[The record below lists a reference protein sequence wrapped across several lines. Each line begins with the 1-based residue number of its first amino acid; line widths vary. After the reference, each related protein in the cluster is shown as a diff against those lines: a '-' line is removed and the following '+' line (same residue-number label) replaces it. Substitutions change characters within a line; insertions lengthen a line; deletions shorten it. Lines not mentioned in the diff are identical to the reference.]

1 MAEHEN
7 RASIARRELDLGDP
21 LAGVERV
28 DERTQL
34 AYPRPHRGVQHRA
47 RVEHGQAVPE
57 LLAEADEGSP
67 LSRHVP
73 HPEPGLAPVPEA
85 GAADRGV
92 DPLRHDPGLR
102 EGGEHPRLLGPEAGL
117 RVEMLPVAAPAAM
130 EVRAA
135 GRHPIRRGGEH
146 LHHLPLVLAL
156 APPPV
161 ADPEPLAR
169 ERTRHPDPPA
179 LDLPQ
184 PATATVHRPDVDLD
198 RLRRKRESPGS
209 AHGSPGSRTSANAW
223 RWSRSPTAARTRAS
237 SWASSASP
245 SRPRSRSKRR
255 WMSQMRSASASQ

>member
-7 RASIARRELDLGDP
+7 RAFVAGGEFDLGDP
-21 LAGVERV
+21 LAGVEGA

-34 AYPRPHRGVQHRA
+34 AHPRPHRGVQHRA
-47 RVEHGQAVPE
+47 RLEHGQPVAE

-67 LSRHVP
+67 LSRHEP
-73 HPEPGLAPVPEA
+73 YPEPGLAPVPEA
-85 GAADRGV
+85 RSADRGV
-92 DPLRHDPGLR
+92 DALRHDPGRR
-102 EGGEHPRLLGPEAGL
+102 EGGEHSRLPGPEARV
-117 RVEMLPVAAPAAM
+117 RVEMLPVAAAASV

-156 APPPV
+156 AAPPV

-179 LDLPQ
+179 PDLPD

-198 RLRRKRESPGS
+198 RLRRKGESPS
-209 AHGSPGSRTSANAW
+209 AAHG
-223 RWSRSPTAARTRAS
+223 
-237 SWASSASP
+237 
-245 SRPRSRSKRR
+245 RPRTPGGGPGPAPPPAPGRSRGRAPRR
-255 WMSQMRSASASQ
+255 RAAPGAGRSEGG